1 MRGDRKMILKY
12 DNETERYNDLHCGAI
27 LKIKIDN
34 KWVNVRIEYTGNF
47 GAKEGWY
54 FIDENG
60 FTKKCYTLEGC
71 EIDID

>member
-1 MRGDRKMILKY
+1 MKLEYNK
-12 DNETERYNDLHCGAI
+12 ETGRYNDFHCGANF
-27 LKIKIDN
+27 KIKIED
-34 KWVNVRIEYTGNF
+34 KWVSVRIEYTGNNF

-71 EIDID
+71 EIDLD

>member
-12 DNETERYNDLHCGAI
+12 DNETERYNDLHCGAS

-34 KWVNVRIEYTGNF
+34 KWVDVRIELSGF
-47 GAKEGWY
+47 PAERKGWY

-60 FTKKCYTLEGC
+60 FTKKCHTLEGC
-71 EIDID
+71 EIEID